1 MGVVPLNSV
10 DPATGDVSV
19 TGGVPVT
26 NVRKR
31 KKHTNINNALRPG
44 FKPYAVKY
52 SLTVN
57 ISREPTISF
66 VD

>member
-10 DPATGDVSV
+10 DLVTGDVPV
-19 TGGVPVT
+19 TEGVPVT

-31 KKHTNINNALRPG
+31 NKQTNINRVLRPG
-44 FKPYAVKY
+44 FKPYEVKY

-57 ISREPTISF
+57 ISCKPTISF

>member
-10 DPATGDVSV
+10 DPVTGDVSV

-31 KKHTNINNALRPG
+31 KKRTNINNALRPG
-44 FKPYAVKY
+44 FKPYALEY